1 MQHTEA
7 TLTRWYEGV
16 ALRKDMLTV
25 VQRINDDLSSG
36 KLHISNT
43 KQVHCT
49 FGTSYNAHTVSEKW
63 PPTQQRNTSLNAKPK
78 QLSIYNFINRSCDV
92 FPRGYLCNCLL
103 CPSKRVCTTSHGH
116 WTTHRGA
123 TSPRLFACP
132 RHPGPTLNASPCHT
146 GGASPSHNT
155 GTLNVSPCHNIG
167 TLDTSLCVYFCPP
180 LNAATMSHYTLM
192 MTTMTGMLTT
202 APHGLM

>member
-1 MQHTEA
+1 MYEDAKFVKVLSAKMQHTEA
-7 TLTRWYEGV
+7 THTQWYEGV
-16 ALRKDMLTV
+16 ALRKDMLAV

-103 CPSKRVCTTSHGH
+103 CPSKRVCTTSHGR
-116 WTTHRGA
+116 WTTHLGA
-123 TSPRLFACP
+123 TSPCP
-132 RHPGPTLNASPCHT
+132 
-146 GGASPSHNT
+146 
-155 GTLNVSPCHNIG
+155 
-167 TLDTSLCVYFCPP
+167 
-180 LNAATMSHYTLM
+180 
-192 MTTMTGMLTT
+192 
-202 APHGLM
+202 